1 MDITG
6 GDRMVNGEQG
16 AQGSPMYTWEVTCK
30 ARQTN
35 VGADPGSP
43 GGARRCVEA
52 VNEFKV
58 EAGVEQLEISNAH
71 ATGRFASKHHFP
83 GNKTS

>member
-16 AQGSPMYTWEVTCK
+16 AQGSLVYTWEVTCK
-30 ARQTN
+30 ARQTS
-35 VGADPGSP
+35 VVADPR
-43 GGARRCVEA
+43 GARRCVEV

-58 EAGVEQLEISNAH
+58 EAGVEQLKI
-71 ATGRFASKHHFP
+71 
-83 GNKTS
+83 